1 MQSYKS
7 VPDTYAR
14 YSIFR
19 DALKMSDGKV
29 AAIAGLSRTTF
40 GAWKRGAYSPKYD
53 TIVKIAAVLDITP
66 SMILEEG
73 NR

>member
-14 YSIFR
+14 YSIIR

-40 GAWKRGAYSPKYD
+40 GAWKRGEYRPKYD
-53 TIVKIAAVLDITP
+53 TVAKIAAVLDVSP
-66 SMILEEG
+66 GMILEG
-73 NR
+73 GDR